1 MSMDLD
7 AVLADPARLLTADRA
22 QVRERIAA
30 EPSEEGAGREVFLQA
45 EAIFGSADVSAA
57 EFASWL
63 HFAATAT
70 GHDEYAARVLAAEPG
85 MPWRTRWAWWRP
97 AGWFVAQPSLNGDY
111 FEVRCRRQGA
121 GLVEVVDHR
130 GLIRLDG
137 ESGRRVPVP
146 PLGREGGTGESA
158 VPLEELGPA
167 ELYRWDLTAPE
178 SWQAAVA
185 WSAEEGRACH
195 LVVDPHGIAML
206 ETDAE
211 VLRNWPQSAGID
223 TSSSTSFEF
232 SQSPPLGAAPRRKRP
247 VGPLTAARIDDAF
260 GAGNVLRVPDS
271 ALPEA
276 LEHPESR
283 RHLRDVGIPARWACH
298 GVGFTSYAPE
308 ELRPATT
315 ADDLPQDL
323 IGFGTCDYGDLY
335 VHGRDGSVHIRSR
348 LEGPTNG
355 TLVHLAPDLDVFTR
369 VLEAVYR
376 YSNACWHP
384 YPVEGEQET
393 VVQDFLD
400 ELEALAPGFFAPQA
414 PSGVLWSWIWAGI
427 TELDVDGF

>member
-7 AVLADPARLLTADRA
+7 AVLADPARLLTVDRA
-22 QVRERIAA
+22 DVRERIAA
-30 EPSEEGAGREVFLQA
+30 EPTGVEVGREVFLQA
-45 EAIFGSADVSAA
+45 EAVFGSADVPAA

-63 HFAATAT
+63 HFAAMAT
-70 GHDEYAARVLAAEPG
+70 GHHEYAARVLAAEPG
-85 MPWRTRWAWWRP
+85 MPWSTRWAWWRP
-97 AGWFVAQPSLNGDY
+97 ASWFVAQPSLNGDY

-130 GLIRLDG
+130 GPIRLDA

-146 PLGREGGTGESA
+146 PLGGEEGAGEPTVSW
-158 VPLEELGPA
+158 ESLGPA

-185 WSAEEGRACH
+185 WSAEGGRARH
-195 LVVDPHGIAML
+195 LVVDSHGIAML

-211 VLRNWPQSAGID
+211 VLRNWPRSAGID
-223 TSSSTSFEF
+223 TSSSEGL
-232 SQSPPLGAAPRRKRP
+232 PLGPTPGRKRP

-260 GAGNVLRVPDS
+260 GVGNVLRVPDS
-271 ALPEA
+271 ALSEA

-298 GVGFTSYAPE
+298 GVGFTAYAPE
-308 ELRPATT
+308 ELRPATA

-323 IGFGTCDYGDLY
+323 VGFGVCDFGDLY
-335 VHGRDGSVHIRSR
+335 VHGRDGSVHIWSR
-348 LEGPTNG
+348 LEGPTNR
-355 TLVHLAPDLDVFTR
+355 TLVPLAPDLDVFTR

-393 VVQDFLD
+393 VVQEFLD
-400 ELEALAPGFFAPQA
+400 ELEALAPGFFDPQV

>member
-1 MSMDLD
+1 MSIDLD
-7 AVLADPARLLTADRA
+7 DVLADPARLLTADRA
-22 QVRERIAA
+22 AVRDRIAA
-30 EPSEEGAGREVFLQA
+30 AADADGVGREVFLQA
-45 EAIFGSADVSAA
+45 EAIFGGADVAPA

-63 HFAATAT
+63 HFAAMAT
-70 GHDEYAARVLAAEPG
+70 GHHEYAARVLAAEPA
-85 MPWRTRWAWWRP
+85 MPYRTRWAWWRP

-111 FEVRCRRQGA
+111 FQVRCRRQGA

-130 GLIRLDG
+130 GPICLDA

-146 PLGREGGTGESA
+146 PLGGEGGTGESA

-185 WSAEEGRACH
+185 WSVEGARARH

-206 ETDAE
+206 ETDTE
-211 VLRNWPQSAGID
+211 VLRNWPQSVGID
-223 TSSSTSFEF
+223 TSSSESLESFE
-232 SQSPPLGAAPRRKRP
+232 SLPLGPAPRRKRP
-247 VGPLTAARIDDAF
+247 MGPLTAARVDDAF

-271 ALPEA
+271 ALSEA

-298 GVGFTSYAPE
+298 GVGFTAYAPE
-308 ELRPATT
+308 ELRPATA

-323 IGFGTCDYGDLY
+323 IGFGACDFGDLY

-348 LEGPTNG
+348 WK
-355 TLVHLAPDLDVFTR
+355 DR
-369 VLEAVYR
+369 R
-376 YSNACWHP
+376 
-384 YPVEGEQET
+384 T
-393 VVQDFLD
+393 VR
-400 ELEALAPGFFAPQA
+400 
-414 PSGVLWSWIWAGI
+414 S
-427 TELDVDGF
+427 